1 MENTIDNTKDI
12 VSDEVQTEEV
22 QTEEV
27 QTEEVKMSK
36 EDYEKAIKSEGDKRV
51 SQALKTSQAKWEQE
65 YKEKLIIE
73 KEEATKLAK
82 MSESDRQIALFEA
95 EKSKFAEE
103 RKLYQR
109 EKLELQVVKELST
122 KSLPAEFSKYLI
134 GEDAE
139 TCMSNIKEF
148 DLHWQQA
155 IANVVDARLRG
166 STPKGGSGNVP
177 TVNPWKEGQINLTQ
191 QGKIW
196 RENHELARTLMNNN

>member
-1 MENTIDNTKDI
+1 MENTDIKDTNI
-12 VSDEVQTEEV
+12 EVNEDIKVDEPIETPKVEEPKPLTFT
-22 QTEEV
+22 QAELDTLIN
-27 QTEEVKMSK
+27 KRLDRASK
-36 EDYEKAIKSEGDKRV
+36 KADAEK
-51 SQALKTSQAKWEQE
+51 QE
-65 YKEKLIIE
+65 AE
-73 KEEATKLAK
+73 KLAK
-82 MSESDRQIALFEA
+82 MSEADRQQALFDT
-95 EKSKFAEE
+95 EKANFAEE

-122 KSLPAEFSKYLI
+122 KSLPTEFSKYLI